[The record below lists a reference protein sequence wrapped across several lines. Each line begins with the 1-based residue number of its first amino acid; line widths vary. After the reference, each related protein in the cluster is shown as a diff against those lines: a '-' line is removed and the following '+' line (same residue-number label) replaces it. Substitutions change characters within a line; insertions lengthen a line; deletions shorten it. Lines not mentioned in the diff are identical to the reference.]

1 VTDHLLEDG
10 ERDAFAEFV
19 REDQPRRRK
28 PGEPRAVGREDLL
41 DALRLT
47 EEDVGAGAGAPAPKP
62 LAEMSVEEL
71 RRHLEQNAGAAGP
84 ALLEAMRR

>member
-19 REDQPRRRK
+19 REDQPRRRD

-41 DALRLT
+41 DALGLT
-47 EEDVGAGAGAPAPKP
+47 EE
-62 LAEMSVEEL
+62 EIEEA
-71 RRHLEQNAGAAGP
+71 RR
-84 ALLEAMRR
+84 